1 MKLNKKLVLLS
12 FCILGIGGLNSC
24 KDFLDRKPLSQVA
37 PEHYFTN
44 AEQLG
49 TFPMTYYSLFPKHS
63 GWGIGVASYDNGTDN
78 QAGASPNRGMFS
90 LDEWKVP
97 TEDGIG
103 FGSIRNLNW
112 FIETANKRIANGNVS
127 GNKADIDHYMG
138 EAYFFRAYVYFNQLI
153 DYGDYPILSDV
164 LTADDEK
171 KLVENSKRQ
180 PRNEVAKY
188 ILSDLDKAI
197 SLLKSEMPM
206 NQRISKKVA
215 LLFKSRVALYEA
227 TFEKYHRGSGRVPG
241 DDKWPGKNKEWNK
254 GKTFDIDAEIN
265 FFLTQAMESA
275 KQCADMVPSITQ
287 NTHVIEPDISA
298 TQDAAPG
305 WNPYYEMFTDKDL
318 SKYPEV
324 LLWAQYSKS
333 KNMSHGVTNYL
344 RKGTSSGWTRSLV
357 NSFLTK
363 NGLPIYADN
372 SYAGDETLDKIK
384 QNRDERLQ
392 LFMFSESTKLPQTP
406 FRKFEAYKCPHFL
419 NVAEVKDVTG
429 FVQRKYYSYDPNE
442 DINNELNGE
451 AGCPVFRV
459 VEAYL
464 NYMEACYEKNGSLDA
479 TASEYWKSLRRRAG
493 VDEDFNKTISATNMS
508 KEANVNEPSYDWG
521 AFSAGKAIDATL
533 YNIRR
538 ERRCE
543 FAGEGMRMRDLVR
556 WRAMDQVKNYQIEG
570 VNIWDK
576 MYDYDYFK
584 KDGKSIIISNGS
596 EKANVSDKA
605 LGKYLRPYQV
615 IKVNNDM
622 YNGYTFY
629 QAHYL
634 SPFSYR
640 EMVLCSPNGDVKN
653 SNLYQNPGWPTE
665 ADGKAME

>member
-24 KDFLDRKPLSQVA
+24 KDFLDRKPLSQVG
-37 PEHYFTN
+37 PEDYFTN

-49 TFPMTYYSLFPKHS
+49 TFPMTYYSLFPVHS
-63 GWGIGVASYDNGTDN
+63 GWGIGVASRDNGTDN
-78 QAGASPNRGMFS
+78 QAGATPNRGMFS
-90 LDEWKVP
+90 LDTWEVP

-103 FGSIRNLNW
+103 FGNIRNINW
-112 FIETANKRIANGNVS
+112 FIETSNKRIEKGSVA

-138 EAYFFRAYVYFNQLI
+138 EAYFFRAYIYFSKLI
-153 DYGDYPILSDV
+153 NYGDYPIVKIALQ
-164 LTADDEK
+164 AEEK
-171 KLVENSKRQ
+171 ELIENSKRQ
-180 PRNEVAKY
+180 PRNEVARY

-197 SLLKSEMPM
+197 SLLKSETPM

-392 LFMFSESTKLPQTP
+392 LFMFSESTKLPKTP

-543 FAGEGMRMRDLVR
+543 FAGEGMRMSDLIR

-584 KDGKSIIISNGS
+584 KDGKSIIVSDGS

-640 EMVLCSPNGDVKN
+640 EMVLCSPNGDVNN

-665 ADGKAME
+665 ANGKAME